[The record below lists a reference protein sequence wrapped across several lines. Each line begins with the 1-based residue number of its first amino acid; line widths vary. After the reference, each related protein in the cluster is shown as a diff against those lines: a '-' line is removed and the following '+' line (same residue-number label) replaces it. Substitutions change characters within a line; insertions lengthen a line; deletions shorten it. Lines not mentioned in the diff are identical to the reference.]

1 VFGILGFNLA
11 LIRLRKN
18 SQEIESRL
26 EASRFFSQ
34 ANLILDNG
42 LNKLVC
48 MAKKWDKRNSKVWGD
63 RGDRLLIGGD
73 RTANY
78 ENSVVRR
85 CWVDRS

>member
-18 SQEIESRL
+18 SQENESCL

-34 ANLILDNG
+34 AKLILDNY

-48 MAKKWDKRNSKVWGD
+48 MAKK
-63 RGDRLLIGGD
+63 
-73 RTANY
+73 
-78 ENSVVRR
+78 
-85 CWVDRS
+85 